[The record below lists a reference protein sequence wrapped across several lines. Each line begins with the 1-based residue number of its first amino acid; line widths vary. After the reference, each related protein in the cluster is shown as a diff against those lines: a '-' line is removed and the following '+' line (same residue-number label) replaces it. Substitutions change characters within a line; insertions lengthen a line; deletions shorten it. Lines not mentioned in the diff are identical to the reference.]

1 MISSISHYN
10 GKYSKNIERLDSA
23 NEKVEKLNAMVN
35 NNFFISFSVINLQF
49 QPKMFVFS
57 YFPKKYYM

>member
-23 NEKVEKLNAMVN
+23 NEKVEKTM
-35 NNFFISFSVINLQF
+35 
-49 QPKMFVFS
+49 PKDCDF
-57 YFPKKYYM
+57 